1 MLSDVNKILEI
12 VGQEC
17 SVSEQHSYFYITTT
31 DVIDTAEKLRNEGFD
46 SLTDCFVTNIKVI
59 YLQLTNF
66 NTKQSLFVVTQ
77 YDMEMGKLQKLF
89 KNFSVYELDMMRYIN
104 EH

>member
-12 VGQEC
+12 VSQEC

-31 DVIDTAEKLRNEGFD
+31 DVIDTVKKLRHKGFD
-46 SLTDCFVTNIKVI
+46 SLTDCFVTNTKLI

-66 NTKQSLFVVTQ
+66 DTRQSLFVVTQ
-77 YDMEMGKLQKLF
+77 YDEMNKLQKLF
-89 KNFSVYELDMMRYIN
+89 KNFNAYELDMMRYIN